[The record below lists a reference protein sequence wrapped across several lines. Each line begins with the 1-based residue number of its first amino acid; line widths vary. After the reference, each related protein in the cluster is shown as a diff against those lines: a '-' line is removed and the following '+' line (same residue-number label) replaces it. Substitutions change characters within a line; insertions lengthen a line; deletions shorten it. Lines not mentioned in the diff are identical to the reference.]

1 VRVSAGLL
9 ERERVLAAIERR
21 LDQAAG
27 GRGGALLLVG
37 EAGLG
42 KTTMLEAAI
51 EQGGR
56 RFRVGVG
63 RADALEARLPFGI
76 LAQALSRLLDDD
88 VARELFELSDEDG
101 VDTPAPRRFFALLRS
116 IRAAAVRPLL
126 LAFDDLHWADADSLA
141 FLHLLC
147 RRIGSLPFALIGTM
161 RPWPD
166 AALRS
171 ATDLAAQGLA
181 ELEQL
186 ERLSESAAEAVVRG
200 HAGGGLSPRAME
212 RILAACNGNPLLLA
226 QLAETSARA
235 TGEEGI
241 DRARG
246 SRRLL
251 LTRFLA
257 ADEAAQRY
265 LSAASVLGTR
275 FRPRLAGELAG
286 LTPVESAL
294 ALDALFRAG
303 DLEDDGP
310 GSARFKHDLI
320 RQAVYEELAPPV
332 RAQLH
337 ESASRLLAGEE
348 ASAPEIAEHIIAAR
362 LADPPS
368 VAVLAQ
374 AGREALHAGAVR
386 QARRYLQAGV
396 SLAGVGTAP
405 ELVLDLARALVADGD
420 SEAALDLLQTLLTRP
435 SLAGPAR
442 FEAMRALGRAALEA
456 GQMQLADRWFEA
468 AVGRAEDEPDLAVA
482 ILLDR
487 VFLAWARL
495 GPGAAL
501 PLATRARTRS
511 ARAEPLLAA
520 SALAAWALCAYL
532 TGDPDGLQAA
542 EEAVG
547 SAALD
552 PSRPGPDGHWVLEP
566 SAVPADVAVW
576 AERFEDGEVR
586 LRNTS
591 RAAEQRAEPFLLF
604 HACFS
609 LSDLLCRLGRLDEAL
624 AQARRA
630 LEIAELVPIAVP
642 LATAAEGLALLE
654 AGKLEEAAARRDR
667 LREMPGRDDWYL
679 ARGCA
684 LRLDGTLALRQGG
697 TEPACA
703 TFRLLEEHCAQA
715 GERDPCH
722 IPWALDAITAYLLSD
737 RPDDGRRIVQALEE
751 SRLPSRWP
759 KAAAAFGR
767 AALAERNGDRAATEE
782 SLAECLALLDE
793 LPLPLAR
800 AWALTEYGAF
810 LNRSGETGRA
820 RPPLAQALA
829 LAEGCGAA
837 WHAARARAE
846 WRRAGGRT
854 PRTPPGE
861 LTPQETSVAR
871 LARTGK
877 TNKQIAEQLYLSVN
891 TVETHLAHIYRK
903 LGIRRRWELI
913 AREDLEPP
921 RPSNS

>member
-1 VRVSAGLL
+1 MSAGLL

-21 LDQAAG
+21 LDQAAE
-27 GRGGALLLVG
+27 GRGGVLFLIG

-42 KTTMLEAAI
+42 KTTTLEAAI
-51 EQGGR
+51 ERSRR

-76 LAQALSRLLDDD
+76 LAQALSPLLDDE
-88 VARELFELSDEDG
+88 VTRQLFEPTDEG
-101 VDTPAPRRFFALLRS
+101 SVDTPAPRRFFALLRS
-116 IRAAAVRPLL
+116 IRAAAIRPLL
-126 LAFDDLHWADADSLA
+126 LAFDDMHWADVDSLA

-147 RRIGSLPFALIGTM
+147 RRIGSLPLALIATM
-161 RPWPD
+161 RPWPA

-171 ATDLAAQGLA
+171 ATDLAGQGLA

-186 ERLSESAAEAVVRG
+186 ERLSETAAEAVV
-200 HAGGGLSPRAME
+200 HAHAHSGLSPDALE
-212 RILAACNGNPLLLA
+212 WILAACNGNPLLLA
-226 QLAETSARA
+226 QVAETGARA

-241 DRARG
+241 DLARG

-257 ADEAAQRY
+257 VDEAAQRC
-265 LSAASVLGTR
+265 LCAASVLGTR

-286 LTPVESAL
+286 LTPAESAL

-332 RAQLH
+332 RGQLH
-337 ESASRLLAGEE
+337 ESAVRLLTRHG
-348 ASAPEIAEHIIAAR
+348 ASAPEIAEHIIAAQ
-362 LADPPS
+362 LADPPA

-374 AGREALHAGAVR
+374 AGREALHAGAAR
-386 QARRYLQAGV
+386 QARRYLEAGV
-396 SLAGVGTAP
+396 SLAGVGAAP
-405 ELVLDLARALVADGD
+405 ELVLDLARALLADGD
-420 SEAALDLLQTLLTRP
+420 SQAALDLLQTLLTRR
-435 SLAGPAR
+435 SLAGQAR
-442 FEAMRALGRAALEA
+442 FEAMRALGRAAFEA
-456 GQMQLADRWFEA
+456 GQVQLAGRWFEV
-468 AVGRAEDEPDLAVA
+468 AVRQAEDEPDLAVA
-482 ILLDR
+482 ILLDH
-487 VFLAWARL
+487 VFLAWARV

-501 PLATRARTRS
+501 PLATRARSRS
-511 ARAEPLLAA
+511 TQAEPPLAA

-532 TGDPDGLQAA
+532 TGDPRGLEAA
-542 EEAVG
+542 EEAAG

-552 PSRPGPDGHWVLEP
+552 PNRPGPDIHWALEP

-576 AERFEDGEVR
+576 AERFDDGEVR
-586 LRNTS
+586 LRDTS

-604 HACFS
+604 HASFS

-630 LEIAELVPIAVP
+630 LEIAELVPVALP

-654 AGKLEEAAARRDR
+654 AGKLVEAAARRDR

-684 LRLDGTLALRQGG
+684 LRLDGTLALRQGDH
-697 TEPACA
+697 EAACA

-722 IPWALDAITAYLLSD
+722 IPWALDAIAAYLTSD
-737 RPDDGRRIVQALEE
+737 RPDEGRRIVQALEDN
-751 SRLPSRWP
+751 RLPSRWP

-767 AALAERNGDRAATEE
+767 AALAERIGDRAASEAR
-782 SLAECLALLDE
+782 LAECLALLDE

-800 AWALTEYGAF
+800 SWALTEYGAF
-810 LNRSGETGRA
+810 LNRSGEAGRA

-829 LAEGCGAA
+829 LAEGCGAD
-837 WHAARARAE
+837 WHASRARAE

-861 LTPQETSVAR
+861 LTPQEASVAR

-877 TNKQIAEQLYLSVN
+877 TNKQIAEQLYLSIN

-913 AREDLEPP
+913 AREDLDPP
-921 RPSNS
+921 RPSSS

>member
-1 VRVSAGLL
+1 MSAGLL
-9 ERERVLAAIERR
+9 ERERVLAAIKRR
-21 LDQAAG
+21 LDQAAD
-27 GRGGALLLVG
+27 GRGGVLFLVG
-37 EAGLG
+37 DAGLG

-51 EQGGR
+51 EQGRR
-56 RFRVGVG
+56 RFRVGIG

-76 LAQALSRLLDDD
+76 LAQALSPLLDEK
-88 VARELFELSDEDG
+88 VAGELFEPTDQDG
-101 VDTPAPRRFFALLRS
+101 VDTPAPGRFFALLRS
-116 IRAAAVRPLL
+116 IRAAATGPLL

-147 RRIGSLPFALIGTM
+147 RRVGSLPLAMIATM

-171 ATDLAAQGLA
+171 AIDLAAQGLA

-186 ERLSESAAEAVVRG
+186 ERLSERAAEAVVRA
-200 HAGGGLSPRAME
+200 HAAGGLSPGALE

-226 QLAETSARA
+226 QLAETGARA

-241 DRARG
+241 DLARG

-257 ADEAAQRY
+257 ADETARRY
-265 LSAASVLGTR
+265 LCAASVLGTR

-286 LTPVESAL
+286 LTPGESAL
-294 ALDALFRAG
+294 VLDSLFRAG
-303 DLEDDGP
+303 DLDDDGP

-337 ESASRLLAGEE
+337 ESAVRLLTAEE
-348 ASAPEIAEHIIAAR
+348 ASAPEIADHIIAAQ
-362 LADPPS
+362 LADPPA
-368 VAVLAQ
+368 VAVLAR

-386 QARRYLQAGV
+386 QARRYLQAGA
-396 SLAGVGTAP
+396 SLAGARAAP
-405 ELVLDLARALVADGD
+405 GLILDLARALVADGQ
-420 SEAALDLLQTLLTRP
+420 SQAALDLLQALLTRP
-435 SLAGPAR
+435 SLAPQAR
-442 FEAMRALGRAALEA
+442 FEAMRALGRAAFEA
-456 GQMQLADRWFEA
+456 GQVPLADRWFEA
-468 AVGRAEDEPDLAVA
+468 AVGQAEDEPDLAVA

-495 GPGAAL
+495 GPGTAL
-501 PLATRARTRS
+501 PLATRARSRS
-511 ARAEPLLAA
+511 TQADPPLAA

-532 TGDPDGLQAA
+532 AGDPRGLEAA
-542 EEAVG
+542 EEAAA

-604 HACFS
+604 HASFS
-609 LSDLLCRLGRLDEAL
+609 LSDLFCRLGRLDEAL

-630 LEIAELVPIAVP
+630 LEVAELVPVALP

-654 AGKLEEAAARRDR
+654 AGKLVEAAARRDR

-684 LRLDGTLALRQGG
+684 LRLDGTLALRQG
-697 TEPACA
+697 EVEAACA
-703 TFRLLEEHCAQA
+703 TFALLEEHCARA

-722 IPWALDAITAYLLSD
+722 IPWALEAITAYLLSD
-737 RPDDGRRIVQALEE
+737 RVDDIRRIVQPLQDT
-751 SRLPSRWP
+751 RLPSRWP

-767 AALAERNGDRAATEE
+767 AALAERHGDRAASEAC
-782 SLAECLALLDE
+782 LVECLALLE
-793 LPLPLAR
+793 EIPLPLAR
-800 AWALTEYGAF
+800 SWALTEYGAF
-810 LNRSGETGRA
+810 LNRSGEAGRA
-820 RPPLAQALA
+820 RPPLAQALT
-829 LAEGCGAA
+829 LAEGCGAD
-837 WHAARARAE
+837 WHASRARAE
-846 WRRAGGRT
+846 WRRAGGRA

-861 LTPQETSVAR
+861 LTPQEASVAR

-877 TNKQIAEQLYLSVN
+877 TNKQIAEQLYLSIN

-913 AREDLEPP
+913 AREDLDPP
-921 RPSNS
+921 RSSGS

>member
-1 VRVSAGLL
+1 MSARLL
-9 ERERVLAAIERR
+9 ERERVLAAIGRR
-21 LDQAAG
+21 LDQAAD
-27 GRGGALLLVG
+27 GRGGVLFLVG
-37 EAGLG
+37 EAGFG
-42 KTTMLEAAI
+42 KTSMLEAAI
-51 EQGGR
+51 EQGRR

-63 RADALEARLPFGI
+63 RADVVEASLPFGI
-76 LAQALSRLLDDD
+76 LAQALSPLLDDE
-88 VARELFELSDEDG
+88 VAAQLFEPAAEDG
-101 VDTPAPRRFFALLRS
+101 VDMPAPRRFFALLRS
-116 IRAAAVRPLL
+116 VRAAAIRPLL

-147 RRIGSLPFALIGTM
+147 RRIGPLPIALIATM

-181 ELEQL
+181 EIEQL
-186 ERLSESAAEAVVRG
+186 ERLSETASEAVVRA
-200 HAGGGLSPRAME
+200 HAGGGLSPAVLE

-226 QLAETSARA
+226 QLGETGARA
-235 TGEEGI
+235 SGEEGI
-241 DRARG
+241 DLAHG

-265 LSAASVLGTR
+265 LSAASVLGTC

-286 LTPVESAL
+286 LAPAESAR

-303 DLEDDGP
+303 DLAEDGP

-337 ESASRLLAGEE
+337 ESAVRLLTGDR
-348 ASAPEIAEHIIAAR
+348 ASAPEMAEHIIAAQ
-362 LADPPS
+362 LADPPA
-368 VAVLAQ
+368 VAVLAH

-386 QARRYLQAGV
+386 QARRYLEAGA
-396 SLAGVGTAP
+396 SLAGVRAAP
-405 ELVLDLARALVADGD
+405 GLVLDLARALVADGA
-420 SEAALDLLQTLLTRP
+420 SQTALDLLQALLTRP
-435 SLAGPAR
+435 SLARQER
-442 FEAMRALGRAALEA
+442 FEAMRALGRAAFEA
-456 GQMQLADRWFEA
+456 SQMQLADRWFEA
-468 AVGRAEDEPDLAVA
+468 AVGEAEKERDLAVA

-501 PLATRARTRS
+501 PLATRARSRS
-511 ARAEPLLAA
+511 TRAEPPLAA

-532 TGDPDGLQAA
+532 AGDPHGLEAA
-542 EEAVG
+542 EEAAG

-552 PSRPGPDGHWVLEP
+552 PSQPGPDGHWVLEP

-576 AERFEDGEVR
+576 AERFEHAELL

-604 HACFS
+604 HASLS

-624 AQARRA
+624 TQARRA
-630 LEIAELVPIAVP
+630 LEVAELVPIALP

-654 AGKLEEAAARRDR
+654 AGEFEEAAARRDG
-667 LREMPGRDDWYL
+667 LREMPGRDNWYL
-679 ARGCA
+679 AKGYA
-684 LRLDGTLALRQGG
+684 LRLDGTLALRQG
-697 TEPACA
+697 EVEAACA
-703 TFRLLEEHCAQA
+703 TFGSLEEHCAQA
-715 GERDPCH
+715 GIRDPCH
-722 IPWALDAITAYLLSD
+722 IPWALDAIGAYLLSD
-737 RPDDGRRIVQALEE
+737 RPDDVRRIVQTLQDT
-751 SRLPSRWP
+751 RLPSRWP

-767 AALAERNGDRAATEE
+767 AALAERNGDRAAGEAC
-782 SLAECLALLDE
+782 LVECLAHLDQ
-793 LPLPLAR
+793 LPVPLAR
-800 AWALTEYGAF
+800 SRALTEYGAL

-820 RPPLAQALA
+820 RPLLAQALA
-829 LAEGCGAA
+829 FAEQCGAA
-837 WHAARARAE
+837 WHAARARTE
-846 WRRAGGRT
+846 WRRAGGRA

-861 LTPQETSVAR
+861 LTPQEESVAR

-877 TNKQIAEQLYLSVN
+877 TNKQIAEQLYLSIN

-913 AREDLEPP
+913 AREDLDPP
-921 RPSNS
+921 RPSSR